1 MPRSHPVSPR
11 MPVGLQISGAMDGS
25 YHWSSFLHS
34 HPGQGQCRDT
44 EQTTFRLR
52 FLEPWS
58 GVITGHPFFIPIL
71 DRVSAEIRNKP
82 PSDWERLVPPLLV
95 TQHLLSC
102 RLHLCICPGLDTQK
116 HTHKHSQHKHMC
128 VYTHA
133 WHGDTNA
140 NRECRCFRS

>member
-11 MPVGLQISGAMDGS
+11 MPVGLQVQLTLACLPPHHPGS
-25 YHWSSFLHS
+25 CHS
-34 HPGQGQCRDT
+34 HIHHFNRY
-44 EQTTFRLR
+44 
-52 FLEPWS
+52 LEPWT
-58 GVITGHPFFIPIL
+58 GVTTGHPFFIPIL

>member
-1 MPRSHPVSPR
+1 MPHSHPVSPR
-11 MPVGLQISGAMDGS
+11 MPVVLHISGAMVWR
-25 YHWSSFLHS
+25 YHWRSFPRS
-34 HPGQGQCRDT
+34 HPVQGTAEIRRP
-44 EQTTFRLR
+44 TTLRLR
-52 FLEPWS
+52 YLEPWT
-58 GVITGHPFFIPIL
+58 GVTTGHPFFIPIL

>member
-11 MPVGLQISGAMDGS
+11 MPVGLQVQLTLACLPFCVTVPNTHNNTVEMVSVFCV
-25 YHWSSFLHS
+25 WSN
-34 HPGQGQCRDT
+34 CRY
-44 EQTTFRLR
+44 
-52 FLEPWS
+52 LEPWM
-58 GVITGHPFFIPIL
+58 GVTTGHPFFIPIL
-71 DRVSAEIRNKP
+71 DRVSAEIQNKP